1 MSLMRLIAL
10 CTAVVWTAVSLTSA
24 ATASDWPQ
32 WRGPQQNGS
41 TDETDLPVQWSTTD
55 NVAWSADLPGSSAS
69 TPIVAGDL
77 MLVEVLQGFRT
88 DSDFATARE
97 LLMSLSVVNMLNT
110 SIALRSAA
118 NFRTLRKKG
127 ITVRKTID
135 TIIATYCIEN
145 NVPLLYSDKDFQP
158 FRQHLNLQSAL

>member
-1 MSLMRLIAL
+1 MIVVDSSVWIDYFSGKKTPAAEKLDSLLG
-10 CTAVVWTAVSLTSA
+10 
-24 ATASDWPQ
+24 D
-32 WRGPQQNGS
+32 
-41 TDETDLPVQWSTTD
+41 
-55 NVAWSADLPGSSAS
+55 
-69 TPIVAGDL
+69 TPIAAGDL

-97 LLMSLSVVNMLNT
+97 LLMSLTVVNMLNT

-118 NFRTLRKKG
+118 NFRMLRKKG

-145 NVPLLYSDKDFQP
+145 SLALLYSDKDFQP